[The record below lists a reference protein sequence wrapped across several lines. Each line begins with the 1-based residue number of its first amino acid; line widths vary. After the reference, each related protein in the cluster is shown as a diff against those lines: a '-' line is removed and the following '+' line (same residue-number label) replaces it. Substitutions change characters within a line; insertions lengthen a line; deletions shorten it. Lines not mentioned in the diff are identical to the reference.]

1 MRNGDMGPA
10 VLKKQKTLRENARAI
25 RSLSLASK
33 TIRKSMVSN
42 ASKEFISSLVDAVKR
57 ILKGNVS
64 LSRTQ
69 LRQLQPYER
78 LLERFTASKTGLK
91 SRRTILQDGGFLGAL
106 LPTIIGVLPDIIN
119 SFSNKRRRESMRK

>member
-1 MRNGDMGPA
+1 MGPA
-10 VLKKQKTLRENARAI
+10 LLKKQKTLRENARAI

-42 ASKEFISSLVDAVKR
+42 ASKELISSLVDAVKR

-78 LLERFTASKTGLK
+78 LLARFTASKTGLK

-106 LPTIIGVLPDIIN
+106 LPTIIGILPDIIN
-119 SFSNKRRRESMRK
+119 SFSNKRRRGSMRK

>member
-1 MRNGDMGPA
+1 MAPTI
-10 VLKKQKTLRENARAI
+10 LKKQEALRENARAI

-33 TIRKSMVSN
+33 SIRKLMINN
-42 ASKEFISSLVDAVKR
+42 ASKEFISSLVDIVKK
-57 ILKGNVS
+57 ILKGNVT

-91 SRRTILQDGGFLGAL
+91 SRRSLLQEGGFLGAL
-106 LPTIIGVLPDIIN
+106 LPTIIGALPDIIN
-119 SFSNKRRRESMRK
+119 SFSNKLRRKSMKK